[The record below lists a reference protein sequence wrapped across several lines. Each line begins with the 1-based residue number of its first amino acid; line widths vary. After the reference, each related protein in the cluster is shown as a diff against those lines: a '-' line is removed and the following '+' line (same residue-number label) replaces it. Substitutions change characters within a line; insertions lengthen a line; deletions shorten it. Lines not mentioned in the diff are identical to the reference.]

1 MTDSTSLT
9 PLRQED
15 YEAIE
20 AAVMETARG
29 RWFLAEYA
37 KRHRSADTGML
48 LDAIQKLEK
57 NLKREQV
64 TPNIDRIKLDIAD
77 MASAIERTKEEIA
90 QIAAQSEEGGHIEQ
104 ASSELDAIVEHT
116 ETATQEI
123 LNTAETVQELA
134 FEMREAGVDEAMCDR
149 LEELTTNIYMSC
161 SFQDL
166 TGQRTQKVVHVLRYL
181 ESRVHSMIKIWHM
194 PDDDLGNAAAAT
206 VREDQRP
213 DAHLLNGPQL
223 DGQGVD
229 QTDIDSLMSED
240 HADAH
245 AEAEMPAV
253 GNDETPEE
261 PDLDAFEAEA
271 LGSDEFAATGDD
283 APAADADGETED
295 QPDEDL
301 EALAG
306 EAMDGAGEPADEQF
320 DPSDDMPAEA
330 SADLASFEA
339 EALEEADP
347 GEADLAEAE
356 PDEAAPDEVDLSEL
370 MIVEDD
376 LDFADPESDSDTADP
391 EALADAEPETD
402 AAPEPIV
409 DEAAD
414 VFEAEAETPA
424 EADDDDGAGEGLSAA
439 DIFEGADV
447 FEVAEFE
454 AGLEAES
461 DDVAET
467 EGEID
472 TDDGPQDDGEES
484 AAAENLVIADEDGAM
499 EDALWEEIE
508 LEAEKDA
515 NDPTADL
522 PSGAR
527 MALFH

>member
-15 YEAIE
+15 FEAIE

-57 NLKREQV
+57 NLKRDQV
-64 TPNIDRIKLDIAD
+64 VPNIDRIKLDIAD
-77 MASAIERTKEEIA
+77 MASAIERTKDEIA
-90 QIAAQSEEGGHIEQ
+90 QIAAQSEEGGHIDQ
-104 ASSELDAIVEHT
+104 ASNELDAIVEHT

-123 LNTAETVQELA
+123 LSTAETVQELA
-134 FEMREAGVDEAMCDR
+134 FEMREAGVDAALCDR

-181 ESRVHSMIKIWHM
+181 ESRVHSMIQIWHM
-194 PDDDLGNAAAAT
+194 PEEDLGDVADTT
-206 VREDQRP
+206 VREDKRP

-229 QTDIDSLMSED
+229 QTDIDSLMSTDDPSAAVETEFESFGD
-240 HADAH
+240 DDAG
-245 AEAEMPAV
+245 AA
-253 GNDETPEE
+253 

-271 LGSDEFAATGDD
+271 LGSQGVD
-283 APAADADGETED
+283 
-295 QPDEDL
+295 
-301 EALAG
+301 
-306 EAMDGAGEPADEQF
+306 
-320 DPSDDMPAEA
+320 AEA
-330 SADLASFEA
+330 SDDGSPEAGIDAADQPETDFEAVAAETAEDAIAEDGEEIDLPDDTLDEAPADLESFEA
-339 EALEEADP
+339 EALEEQ
-347 GEADLAEAE
+347 
-356 PDEAAPDEVDLSEL
+356 DEAVPEEVDLSEL
-370 MIVEDD
+370 MLVEDD
-376 LDFADPESDSDTADP
+376 LDFAD
-391 EALADAEPETD
+391 AEPDDD
-402 AAPEPIV
+402 ASDPQAVVDTEPEIESIPDPV
-409 DEAAD
+409 DDEAAD
-414 VFEAEAETPA
+414 VFAAVSETQADANAEDD
-424 EADDDDGAGEGLSAA
+424 ADDDAVEGLSAA
-439 DIFEGADV
+439 DVFEGADV

-454 AGLEAES
+454 AAQEAEEDS
-461 DDVAET
+461 ET
-467 EGEID
+467 AADSEAID
-472 TDDGPQDDGEES
+472 TLEDDGEEETDT
-484 AAAENLVIADEDGAM
+484 AETVVIADEDGAM

-515 NDPTADL
+515 SDPTADL

>member
-57 NLKREQV
+57 NLKRDQV
-64 TPNIDRIKLDIAD
+64 APNIDRIKLDIAD

-90 QIAAQSEEGGHIEQ
+90 QIAAQSEDGGHIAE
-104 ASSELDAIVEHT
+104 ASNELDAIVEHT

-123 LNTAETVQELA
+123 LSTAETVQELA
-134 FEMREAGVDEAMCDR
+134 FEMREAGVDEGLCDR

-181 ESRVHSMIKIWHM
+181 ESRVHSMIQIWHM
-194 PDDDLGNAAAAT
+194 PEDDLGDAAAAK
-206 VREDQRP
+206 VHDDKRP
-213 DAHLLNGPQL
+213 DAHLLHGPQL

-229 QTDIDSLMSED
+229 QTDIDSLMSEVD
-240 HADAH
+240 SDLDAEGEVQSFDSDDT
-245 AEAEMPAV
+245 AA
-253 GNDETPEE
+253 E

-271 LGSDEFAATGDD
+271 LGSDGFD
-283 APAADADGETED
+283 AADED
-295 QPDEDL
+295 QPAPDADDDLADRTVEDL
-301 EALAG
+301 EALTAETRDG
-306 EAMDGAGEPADEQF
+306 AEAMAGDETDMAADDPMEDPAD
-320 DPSDDMPAEA
+320 
-330 SADLASFEA
+330 LVSFEA
-339 EALEEADP
+339 EALED
-347 GEADLAEAE
+347 
-356 PDEAAPDEVDLSEL
+356 DEKSASDDVDLSEL

-376 LDFADPESDSDTADP
+376 LDFADAELDDDAAVSDAITED
-391 EALADAEPETD
+391 EPETD
-402 AAPEPIV
+402 SADQKDA

-414 VFEAEAETPA
+414 VFEAASEALA
-424 EADDDDGAGEGLSAA
+424 EENADEDVVEGLSAA

-447 FEVAEFE
+447 FEIAEFE
-454 AGLEAES
+454 AEQEAES
-461 DDVAET
+461 EAEVEADIDDAP
-467 EGEID
+467 EGE
-472 TDDGPQDDGEES
+472 GEGEEL
-484 AAAENLVIADEDGAM
+484 AAADNVVIADEDGAM

-515 NDPTADL
+515 SDPTADL

>member
-57 NLKREQV
+57 NLKRDQV
-64 TPNIDRIKLDIAD
+64 APNIDRIKLDIAD

-90 QIAAQSEEGGHIEQ
+90 QIAAQSEEGGHIDQ
-104 ASSELDAIVEHT
+104 ASNELDAIVEHT

-123 LNTAETVQELA
+123 LSTAETVQELA
-134 FEMREAGVDEAMCDR
+134 FEMREAGVDGALCDR

-194 PDDDLGNAAAAT
+194 PDNDLGDAADAK
-206 VREDQRP
+206 VRDDTRP

-229 QTDIDSLMSED
+229 QTDIDSLMSGD
-240 HADAH
+240 DSGLDF
-245 AEAEMPAV
+245 EAEIQSFDS
-253 GNDETPEE
+253 DETPAE

-271 LGSDEFAATGDD
+271 LGSDGFDGADEDQP
-283 APAADADGETED
+283 APDADGDLAD
-295 QPDEDL
+295 QSVEDL
-301 EALAG
+301 EALTA
-306 EAMDGAGEPADEQF
+306 ETLDGADAMVGEETDMAAD
-320 DPSDDMPAEA
+320 DPMEEP
-330 SADLASFEA
+330 ADLASFEA
-339 EALEEADP
+339 EALTDDEESASD
-347 GEADLAEAE
+347 D
-356 PDEAAPDEVDLSEL
+356 VDLSEL

-376 LDFADPESDSDTADP
+376 LDFADAAPDDDAAVADTII
-391 EALADAEPETD
+391 EEEPETD
-402 AAPEPIV
+402 SADQKDA

-414 VFEAEAETPA
+414 VFEAASEALA
-424 EADDDDGAGEGLSAA
+424 EEDAGEDVAEGLSAA

-447 FEVAEFE
+447 FEIAEFE
-454 AGLEAES
+454 AEQEAES
-461 DDVAET
+461 EDDAEVAP
-467 EGEID
+467 D
-472 TDDGPQDDGEES
+472 TDDAPEEEGEEL
-484 AAAENLVIADEDGAM
+484 AAKENVVIADEDGAM

-515 NDPTADL
+515 SDPTADL